1 MIQILTQ
8 IRNVVKDTTIIPKI
22 KATTISPASGHDSLS
37 SETIVACYQSAPNR
51 CSLLF
56 YRVNQDPSS
65 KRDLELVKSRFIQF
79 PSFIQTF
86 AFHKCELRSE
96 DKGNNSRFDQTILMA
111 IGQNGILYKSP
122 NLEDIL
128 NMSIHDSVPTG
139 ECTWNKSIDL
149 LSIDSITSSSIQCP
163 KLSNAEHT
171 SKRRR
176 NWMVMA
182 GRYSLSPPMIVENSN
197 DVMVAIDVD
206 GLEDV
211 NSKLTSVGI
220 VHNRKDSKLWGSL
233 KSLWIGRNENK
244 YDEILWDS
252 IDSSVVLF
260 GYADG
265 SVHACVVKCISEN
278 NVLRTSVSHAVQ
290 LQYPCAAF
298 GSIISICVV
307 HDKFLTC
314 IGSFGKILVL
324 NSKCLQLASKL
335 DGAPIDMGAIAN
347 VESYSITVKNDVET
361 GLLVISNSGDS
372 YTVKISSDSSNEII
386 FVRSSKVPMKVDIAS
401 VSTILVNLSG
411 KQKTFLFCLS
421 KNFGLYCLSL
431 LLDREGDTTQN
442 IGISTAKS
450 KRDATL
456 DDTKESQS
464 NKMKKLQ
471 HDIATTRAMINT
483 VTSQSSIASTS
494 NEEISA
500 KMESKQRVR
509 LKCATK
515 SIKQENENLR
525 QADTFHFQQYIP
537 AQYVASNVIKNP
549 CNALGSAQVEI
560 DGVKKELNVYHGGTA
575 QSYSFAS
582 GTPNREVIAH
592 IWSLHKYLTFRSST
606 VTVSSEMD
614 KHDRNPFQSEDG
626 VTFPHTFCQEKS
638 LPFLETLEKIHV
650 PPDVGED
657 VVRSHINDFYAMNY
671 VQDASILKSM
681 TISHHNSKQCPSSKR
696 SPNQLFYSSS
706 SMSVEL
712 KSVEGLIDTDSLY
725 LGFGIG
731 MNCVIALRLEVAEKG
746 SADNMTQNE
755 EVLLHIWCASSAE
768 ESLNGHSLVVKT
780 LLKEILSEK
789 GQMHF
794 ESGIGLKDER
804 EKEKYRRVLNKII
817 SRMID
822 DEELR
827 SQHCL
832 EIYKKMRSI

>member
-8 IRNVVKDTTIIPKI
+8 IRNVVKDTTIIPNI

-96 DKGNNSRFDQTILMA
+96 DEGNNGRIDETILMA

-122 NLEDIL
+122 NLADIL

-233 KSLWIGRNENK
+233 KSLWIGRNEKK
-244 YDEILWDS
+244 YDETLWDS
-252 IDSSVVLF
+252 IVLF

-290 LQYPCAAF
+290 LQNPCAAF

-307 HDKFLTC
+307 HDKLLTC

-372 YTVKISSDSSNEII
+372 YTVKISSDSSNEKI
-386 FVRSSKVPMKVDIAS
+386 FVRSSKVPIKVDIAS

-411 KQKTFLFCLS
+411 KQKTFLFCVS

-442 IGISTAKS
+442 IGISTA

-494 NEEISA
+494 NEKISA

-525 QADTFHFQQYIP
+525 QADTFHFQQYTL

-575 QSYSFAS
+575 QSYSFVS
-582 GTPNREVIAH
+582 GNPNREVFAQ

-606 VTVSSEMD
+606 VTASSEID
-614 KHDRNPFQSEDG
+614 KDDRNTFQSEDG

-638 LPFLETLEKIHV
+638 LPFVESMEKIHV
-650 PPDVGED
+650 QPGVSED
-657 VVRSHINDFYAMNY
+657 TVRSLIKDFYAINY
-671 VQDASILKSM
+671 IQDASILKSM
-681 TISHHNSKQCPSSKR
+681 TISHHTSKQCPSSKR
-696 SPNQLFYSSS
+696 SPNQLFYSSTS
-706 SMSVEL
+706 ISVES
-712 KSVEGLIDTDSLY
+712 KSIEGLIDTDSLY

-731 MNCVIALRLEVAEKG
+731 MNCVVALRLEVAEKD
-746 SADNMTQNE
+746 SADNMTQKE
-755 EVLLHIWCASSAE
+755 EALLHIWCASSAE
-768 ESLNGHSLVVKT
+768 ENLNGQSLAVKT

-794 ESGIGLKDER
+794 ESDIGLKDER
-804 EKEKYRRVLNKII
+804 EKEKHRRVLNKII